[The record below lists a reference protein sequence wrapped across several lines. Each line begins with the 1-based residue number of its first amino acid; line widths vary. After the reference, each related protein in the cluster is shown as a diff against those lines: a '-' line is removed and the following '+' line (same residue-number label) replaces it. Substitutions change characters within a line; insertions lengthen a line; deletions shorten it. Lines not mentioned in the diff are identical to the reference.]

1 VVVFTPPDLS
11 EVLALGDVSW
21 INLQPEVDET
31 GAEELAATGSGY
43 FGVFGA
49 RGPVV
54 PFSTWHRR
62 DRSAGIQ
69 HATGPKVARRVDVP
83 QGWRVA
89 QDHPK
94 RGLVVRPPDDVTDEQ
109 VLTWLVA
116 TASRLCPLPL
126 LGRWVAEVHR

>member
-1 VVVFTPPDLS
+1 MVVFTPPDLS
-11 EVLALGDVSW
+11 TVLAHADARW
-21 INLQPEVDET
+21 INLQPEVDDS
-31 GAEELAATGSGY
+31 GAEELDGGSGY

-54 PFSTWHRR
+54 PFSTWHRE

-69 HATGPKVARRVDVP
+69 HATGPKVAKRIDVP
-83 QGWRVA
+83 DGWRVA

-94 RGLVVRPPDDVTDEQ
+94 RGLVVRPPADVSDED
-109 VLTWLVA
+109 VLTWLIA